1 MDPVSS
7 PAPCR
12 NEDPE
17 LFFPAATDH
26 KKFDKARSVCEGC
39 SVRRQCLTDATE
51 RGEEDGVWGGVKFG
65 QPMSEKHQIE
75 LDADGYPIGFDRS
88 KLRKKKC
95 GRDHDFTPENTRWS
109 IHHGRISRA
118 CKACLAAGRAASK
131 DRARAAA

>member
-75 LDADGYPIGFDRS
+75 LDADGYRS
-88 KLRKKKC
+88 ASTAASFAR
-95 GRDHDFTPENTRWS
+95 RSAAATT
-109 IHHGRISRA
+109 ISPREHPLVHPPRTHLP
-118 CKACLAAGRAASK
+118 CLQGCLAAGRAASK